1 VQGDALMIERLAADA
16 VLVLHLAFIVFV
28 VAGGGLVARDARWAL
43 VHLPAAAWGAYAEL
57 TATIC
62 PLTPLENLLRR
73 RAGEAGYDGGFV
85 EHYLVPLVYPA
96 GLTPG
101 HQRWIGAFVVAVNA
115 LAYAWAWHCA
125 KRRRVARGESA

>member
-1 VQGDALMIERLAADA
+1 MIERLAADA
-16 VLVLHLAFIVFV
+16 VLVVHLAFIVFV
-28 VAGGGLVARDARWAL
+28 VAGGWLVARDARWAL

-62 PLTPLENLLRR
+62 PLTPLENRLRR
-73 RAGEAGYDGGFV
+73 GAGEAGYDGGFV

-96 GLTPG
+96 GLTAG

-115 LAYAWAWHCA
+115 LAYVWAWHCA
-125 KRRRVARGESA
+125 KRRRVARGETA